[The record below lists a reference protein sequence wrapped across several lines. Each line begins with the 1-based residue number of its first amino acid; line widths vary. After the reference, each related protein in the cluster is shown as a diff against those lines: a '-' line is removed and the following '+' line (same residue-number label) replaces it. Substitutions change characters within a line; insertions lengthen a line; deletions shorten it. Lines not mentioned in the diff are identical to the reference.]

1 MRKRRVYAISFCSFD
16 LLWNQSQQQFG
27 IPFSSIISMFCNLV
41 PIDSLNFCSPDHD
54 YYNLLLP
61 SFAILIQHM
70 ERVKSQNTIIFSVC
84 YQPALEKSQICPPVS
99 NLRQACVQTGFQF
112 PRSTKKIMISKI
124 IENCIINNTTRI
136 SLHNNTNFTF
146 YGITPHKFSEFRP

>member
-1 MRKRRVYAISFCSFD
+1 MDFDPLTLNSKISFNPAPFPKAMTKKRKFCSFD

-41 PIDSLNFCSPDHD
+41 PSDSLNFCSPDHD

-70 ERVKSQNTIIFSVC
+70 ERAKSQNTIIFSVC
-84 YQPALEKSQICPPVS
+84 Y
-99 NLRQACVQTGFQF
+99 
-112 PRSTKKIMISKI
+112 
-124 IENCIINNTTRI
+124 
-136 SLHNNTNFTF
+136 
-146 YGITPHKFSEFRP
+146 